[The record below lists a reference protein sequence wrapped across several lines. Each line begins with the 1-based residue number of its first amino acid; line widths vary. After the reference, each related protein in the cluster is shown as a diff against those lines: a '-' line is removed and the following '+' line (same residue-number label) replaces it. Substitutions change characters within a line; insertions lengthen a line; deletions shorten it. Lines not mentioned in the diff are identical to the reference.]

1 MVNDFSIY
9 QYPDAKNLLQ
19 FIKAGIAVQNLRG
32 VFATQS
38 KSFYN
43 LSAHGE
49 YRNKTKNKK
58 WDMAAAGNLYLNG
71 FNAGDYQATVGLK
84 KYAGKKQAYVE
95 LGFKNVNRTPSF
107 IFDSRSSFYADVPKS
122 FKKENITQLSASFY
136 QPGINLK
143 LSGNYFLVG
152 NYTYFKNYY
161 EAEQED
167 ALFNLLMISLEKKIK
182 IGKHWIWHADL
193 YLQKKTGNVP
203 LNVPLLFSRN
213 RIGYEGQ
220 LGLKNLNIAFGLEI
234 KYHSPYKA
242 DDYSSPSGMFFY
254 QDSVTIN
261 NRPEVAAYMHF
272 RIRNF
277 RAFIRAENLNT
288 ISTTNGFGFR
298 YHNFAAPDY
307 PYPGKILRLGV
318 YWSFVN

>member
-1 MVNDFSIY
+1 
-9 QYPDAKNLLQ
+9 
-19 FIKAGIAVQNLRG
+19 
-32 VFATQS
+32 
-38 KSFYN
+38 
-43 LSAHGE
+43 
-49 YRNKTKNKK
+49 
-58 WDMAAAGNLYLNG
+58 MAAAGNLYLNG

-95 LGFKNVNRTPSF
+95 LGFKNVNHTPSF

-213 RIGYEGQ
+213 RKVMSNHPLYMENDILFLIQ
-220 LGLKNLNIAFGLEI
+220 KR
-234 KYHSPYKA
+234 
-242 DDYSSPSGMFFY
+242 YS
-254 QDSVTIN
+254 
-261 NRPEVAAYMHF
+261 
-272 RIRNF
+272 
-277 RAFIRAENLNT
+277 
-288 ISTTNGFGFR
+288 GF
-298 YHNFAAPDY
+298 
-307 PYPGKILRLGV
+307 
-318 YWSFVN
+318 